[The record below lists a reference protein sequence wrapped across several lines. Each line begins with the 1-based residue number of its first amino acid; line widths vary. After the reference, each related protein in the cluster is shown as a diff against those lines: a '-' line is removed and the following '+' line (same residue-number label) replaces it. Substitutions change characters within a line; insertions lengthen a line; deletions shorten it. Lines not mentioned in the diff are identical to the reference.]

1 MSQPLHPHASMDTSG
16 IVWRDIDNIDLLVVT
31 QPGSWLWQRW
41 ETRLK
46 SEIISTFIHNPR
58 LINNQTYIQM
68 SVISSVSMCVN
79 VCQTNRTKAMAA
91 SARAS
96 PELQKGEP
104 YIAPH
109 QPRCLIRKMT
119 LPRPGTCKGRAKQ
132 QRTQRPLVEWWGRHN
147 ICMCRGWH

>member
-1 MSQPLHPHASMDTSG
+1 
-16 IVWRDIDNIDLLVVT
+16 
-31 QPGSWLWQRW
+31 
-41 ETRLK
+41 
-46 SEIISTFIHNPR
+46 
-58 LINNQTYIQM
+58 M

-96 PELQKGEP
+96 PDLQKGEP

-109 QPRCLIRKMT
+109 QPRCLIKKMT

-132 QRTQRPLVEWWGRHN
+132 QRTQRPLVEWWGRHTLPLKNGIPTRNADQPQLHKMLFKYSPRVQPN
-147 ICMCRGWH
+147 IYKKKILPRTYNTPLKIIQFNHLHNTDPLGKTYLATKQTPL